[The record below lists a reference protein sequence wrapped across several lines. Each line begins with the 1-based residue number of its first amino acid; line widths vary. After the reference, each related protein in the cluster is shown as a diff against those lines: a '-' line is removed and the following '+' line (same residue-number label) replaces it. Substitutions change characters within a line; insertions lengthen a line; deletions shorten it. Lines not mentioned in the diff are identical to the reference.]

1 MLLRKVGYVHG
12 LQVPS
17 IVIDSTSSREE
28 MSIVFHPFRLSNS
41 PRNLV
46 KTCTLSANFSAQTSH
61 NSGVHTEVPQSKYAR
76 ELQCCV
82 EVIV

>member
-1 MLLRKVGYVHG
+1 MRLRKVGQVHG

-28 MSIVFHPFRLSNS
+28 MSIVFHPFRLANS

-46 KTCTLSANFSAQTSH
+46 KTCTLSANFSTQPSH
-61 NSGVHTEVPQSKYAR
+61 NSGMQAEVPQSKYAR
-76 ELQCCV
+76 DLQCCV